1 MSKRNGKLKGLLL
14 VLVIIV
20 ALGAFLF
27 LNINDGNKELDK
39 NSRYLII
46 GKGNLIAVYEDKLAV
61 KIPYEVSVSKD
72 ETFEDLVKTKNKEEI
87 MATVNKILPEKVDNY
102 KVVKFG
108 EVKLNVKNSKNI
120 PETTIGD
127 KRYVLTSS
135 LYSMFEEMYNDPN
148 KVNEVNENIIVDI
161 LNANGRGG
169 YARKTGEK
177 LKKNLSMK
185 YNAANYETFLE
196 ESYVILND
204 ISKEKTQEILMRLN
218 EKYFKV
224 KDVPTIPTLA
234 NVVVILGKEEN
245 VKFDVD
251 IIGKG
256 NVADEFTK
264 ELKREGYKNVKNV
277 VTDSKV
283 ETPVIEYNPEDYY
296 IAYKIAKKLDIKD
309 MIEKENLKNKINI
322 FVNN

>member
-1 MSKRNGKLKGLLL
+1 MSKKNGRLKAVIL
-14 VLVIIV
+14 VLIIIV

-102 KVVKFG
+102 KVIKFG
-108 EVKLNVKNSKNI
+108 DIKLNVKNAKNI

-148 KVNEVNENIIVDI
+148 KANEVNENIIVDI

-204 ISKEKTQEILMRLN
+204 ISKEKTQEILMQFN

-245 VKFDVD
+245 VKFDVE

-256 NVADEFTK
+256 NVADEFSK
-264 ELKREGYKNVKNV
+264 ELKKQGYKNIKNS
-277 VTDSKV
+277 VTESKV

-296 IAYKIAKKLDIKD
+296 IAYKIAKILDIKD

>member
-204 ISKEKTQEILMRLN
+204 ISKEKTQEILMQLN

-224 KDVPTIPTLA
+224 KDVSTIPTLA

>member
-204 ISKEKTQEILMRLN
+204 ISKEKTQEILMQLN

-224 KDVPTIPTLA
+224 KDVPTIPTLV